1 MILIYKL
8 DYGGPKELLIPIF
21 ADDDIY
27 QKAVSGIE
35 VDEIIS
41 KVEDG
46 LKFVDSI
53 FNGNQNWQLATF
65 PVANDEN
72 REKYRLA
79 FPNAFY
85 DPDLYT
91 RLGTSPIQVQWNE
104 YTIPE
109 YNINGGSASRQY
121 RVCAAVDGSNHGTYN
136 SYYPFSFPHFGIS
149 ESFNALGQTV
159 SSDISF
165 SFGLLPE
172 SCVSENGIDLSQ
184 VADSM
189 LLTFEVWF
197 GQDKN
202 TGNFELHC
210 VPFKGIYKVDNEN
223 IEFWLDKSPEFFED
237 DPYNPGGDSGTG
249 GGGGNFDNT
258 STPIEIP
265 SLPSISAA
273 STGFISLYNPTLA
286 ELNDLASYLWSDLFS
301 IETLKKLFADP
312 MDVILGLSILPV
324 TVPSGGLKE
333 VKVGNIATGISLTV
347 AASQFVEV
355 DCGTINVN
363 EYWGAYLDYEPY
375 TQAQIFLP
383 YIGTRPISVD
393 EIMGKTVR
401 VVYHVDI
408 LTGACCCF
416 VKCGDS
422 VLYTYNGQCSIPI
435 PVTGANYT
443 SVVNGILSIA
453 GSAAA
458 LVATGGQAA
467 PLIAAGAAAG
477 AKKTAVAKGA
487 AAKAQLTNAQIET
500 GSNVASNVANQMK
513 PQIAKSGSISGG
525 AGLLNMQTPYLIL
538 IRPRQA
544 LPSKQNE
551 FIGYPSLIT
560 VQLTELSGY
569 TEVQS
574 IHLENIPATSQEL
587 DEIEGLLKGGVIF

>member
-1 MILIYKL
+1 MAGLYTKRVKFVVNGQEYSVRATIYVGSANVPLYTYQSFSKNEYTVQDVIDYVNTILEDDIMWAIAPVITDNLDSEYSENDMLNVIFPQQSGQHIVIDGYVNYRKNNNLDVFDENGQKLFTLPKQSSSASIAVGPFLNMGDAPSLSQRDIY
-8 DYGGPKELLIPIF
+8 IPIF
-21 ADDDIY
+21 APEDI
-27 QKAVSGIE
+27 
-35 VDEIIS
+35 VDGVVNVDKYLINGQYLFNCIMIRVPDSPS
-41 KVEDG
+41 KSSAQVAY
-46 LKFVDSI
+46 
-53 FNGNQNWQLATF
+53 FNM
-65 PVANDEN
+65 
-72 REKYRLA
+72 
-79 FPNAFY
+79 FPNT
-85 DPDLYT
+85 PSLK
-91 RLGTSPIQVQWNE
+91 
-104 YTIPE
+104 TIVNYLKTAKLEP
-109 YNINGGSASRQY
+109 YQNN
-121 RVCAAVDGSNHGTYN
+121 
-136 SYYPFSFPHFGIS
+136 
-149 ESFNALGQTV
+149 
-159 SSDISF
+159 
-165 SFGLLPE
+165 
-172 SCVSENGIDLSQ
+172 
-184 VADSM
+184 
-189 LLTFEVWF
+189 
-197 GQDKN
+197 
-202 TGNFELHC
+202 
-210 VPFKGIYKVDNEN
+210 
-223 IEFWLDKSPEFFED
+223 D
-237 DPYNPGGDSGTG
+237 DPFNPGGGTEVG
-249 GGGGNFDNT
+249 GGGGDFDNT
-258 STPIEIP
+258 SVPVDIP
-265 SLPSISAA
+265 NLPTISAS
-273 STGFISLYNPTLA
+273 STGFISLFNPTLQQ
-286 ELNDLASYLWSDLFS
+286 LNELASYLWSDLFE
-301 IETLKKLFADP
+301 INGWKKLFADP
-312 MDVILGLSILPV
+312 MDAILGLSILPV
-324 TVPSGGLKE
+324 AIPSGGTRE
-333 VKVGNIATGISLTV
+333 VKVGNIGTGISLTI
-347 AASQFVEV
+347 AASQFVRV
-355 DCGTINVN
+355 DCGSIDVN

-435 PVTGANYT
+435 PITGANYT

-477 AKKTAVAKGA
+477 AKKSAIAKGA

-560 VQLTELSGY
+560 VQLTELTGY